1 MITTV
6 FYKGLLAGPQM
17 SGATPGLATTGS
29 SRDQAEEVDGEVA
42 VAGRIVARIATDKP
56 RLPVIPDMDGLRF
69 CRACQALLPVEL
81 FPAGARRYICR
92 RHLWERVQLPSKLRL
107 MANPRKKLRWIL
119 WKRCWMDAKAIFGQ
133 PRISLLQNDIE
144 RILAKK
150 LQRLPDAT
158 EELPAELNKQSLM
171 PADPAR
177 QLSRDNAVLV
187 PSVVRKHLLKARRDG
202 GRALYLETLAALR

>member
-1 MITTV
+1 M
-6 FYKGLLAGPQM
+6 
-17 SGATPGLATTGS
+17 ATTGS

-56 RLPVIPDMDGLRF
+56 RLPVIPDMDGRRF
-69 CRACQALLPVEL
+69 CRACEAMLPVEL